1 MDDLRSSYST
11 RAASL
16 TPERASVETD
26 LPSASLPGV
35 LRLSQVAFQKADET
49 ADVGEET
56 RSTLPR
62 KVEDALCHI
71 RAVSKSW
78 MCCEVSSEGT
88 PCGHGVLVLPSGV
101 VVQGTFDGGAS
112 RIQDALVNVPGV
124 FRGTG
129 SIVDGDFEG
138 HVEIQQEEGRYKGHV
153 RRGVPAGA
161 GTWTGNDGVQY
172 NGQWRNGMR
181 HGDGEQHY
189 DELSCYTGQWENDE
203 RHGKGR
209 TVAPD
214 YVYVGQYRCGLRHGP
229 GVLSARCDAV
239 QDFQVR
245 YDNGESRECVP
256 ALQAEVERLGAIVE
270 SQNLQNASART
281 AAAGGS
287 ASCAVCYTAPIS
299 VVLRPCGHATTCAG
313 CERRLRSMPGIAKCP
328 VCRGAIRASEKII
341 IHGAG

>member
-1 MDDLRSSYST
+1 MDDSRSYATS
-11 RAASL
+11 APSL

-35 LRLSQVAFQKADET
+35 LRLSQVAPA
-49 ADVGEET
+49 GEDLEEG
-56 RSTLPR
+56 L
-62 KVEDALCHI
+62 EEALCRI
-71 RAVSKSW
+71 RAVSESW

-112 RIQDALVNVPGV
+112 RIEDAVVNVPGV

-129 SIVDGDFEG
+129 TIVDGDFDG
-138 HVEIQQEEGRYKGHV
+138 QVEIQQEEGRYKGQV

-161 GTWTGNDGVQY
+161 GTWSGNDGVQY
-172 NGQWRNGMR
+172 DGQWRSGMR

-189 DELSCYTGQWENDE
+189 DELSCYAGQWENDE

-209 TVAPD
+209 TVAPN

-229 GVLSARCDAV
+229 GVLSARCDAA
-239 QDFQVR
+239 QDFQMR
-245 YDNGESRECVP
+245 YDNGESQECVP

-270 SQNLQNASART
+270 SQNASART
-281 AAAGGS
+281 AAGGS
-287 ASCAVCYTAPIS
+287 TSCAVCYTAPIS

-313 CERRLRSMPGIAKCP
+313 CERRLRSMPGVAKCP